1 VFLWFHSVLVVFF
14 LWCCFFPGNLASI
27 ALSSF
32 VDGDTFN
39 FQKLYEVTKVV
50 TKNLNKVID
59 RNYYPVEASTEKKQF
74 LMIDRF
80 EYEKLM

>member
-1 VFLWFHSVLVVFF
+1 MRVSLVSLCFGGVF

-59 RNYYPVEASTEKKQF
+59 RNYYPVEASTEPVF
-74 LMIDRF
+74 DD
-80 EYEKLM
+80 

>member
-1 VFLWFHSVLVVFF
+1 MTVLWQFS
-14 LWCCFFPGNLASI
+14 GNLASI

-32 VDGDTFN
+32 VNGETFD

-59 RNYYPVEASTEKKQF
+59 RNYYPVES
-74 LMIDRF
+74 
-80 EYEKLM
+80 